1 MPIEQ
6 PLLHFVKTTAGFL
19 GKLEKN
25 NNRDWFNAHKVEFEE
40 SVLRPAQEFVFLMGQ
55 KLQTIVPDIIADPK
69 VNRSIFRLNRD
80 TRFSS
85 DMTPYKTNL
94 GVYFWEGKK
103 NRLETSGFYFH
114 IEPKLFMLGVGMYM
128 FSKEQL
134 QNFREAITDPDE
146 GKTFR
151 AIVQKLSKN
160 YAFGDIHYKKHP
172 KDFPEEH
179 VNAEFLLYNG
189 FYCYHSRNDL
199 NALNGE
205 KIIPYCFKIFRDMAP
220 LHHWLIRVMGEV

>member
-1 MPIEQ
+1 MPSQQ
-6 PLLHFVKTTAGFL
+6 PLKNFIKSASGFL
-19 GKLEKN
+19 SELEKN
-25 NNRDWFNAHKVEFEE
+25 NNREWFNAHKDEFEE
-40 SVLRPAQEFVFLMGQ
+40 LVMRPAQEFVFLMGQ
-55 KLQTIVPDIIADPK
+55 QLQAVVPGIIADPK

-85 DMTPYKTNL
+85 DKTPYKTNL
-94 GVYFWEGKK
+94 GIYFWEGKQ

-146 GKTFR
+146 GKVFR
-151 AIVQKLSKN
+151 SIVGKLSKK
-160 YAFGDIHYKKHP
+160 YAFGDIHYKKYP
-172 KDFPEEH
+172 KDFPKDH

-189 FYCYHSRNDL
+189 FYCYHSRKDM

-205 KIIPYCFKIFRDMAP
+205 NIIPYSFKIFRDMAP
-220 LHHWLIRVMGEV
+220 LHQWLIRVMRD